1 MGLSI
6 DARPSLTAW
15 ATALGGISYP
25 LLADFEPKG
34 NVLRSL
40 GLYNEESGNGLRG
53 IVVLDKSGM
62 IRFKQIYQGVLPSP
76 SDVLAELDKIRIS

>member
-6 DARPSLTAW
+6 DARPSFTAW

-34 NVLRSL
+34 NVLRNL
-40 GLYNEESGNGLRG
+40 GLYNEESGNALRG
-53 IVVLDKSGM
+53 IVILDKAGV
-62 IRFKQIYQGVLPSP
+62 IQFKQIYKGVVPSP
-76 SDVLAELDKIRIS
+76 NDVLVELDKIRIS